1 MKIKCLSL
9 LLFRCLI
16 ISVTGWCVCQN
27 AGAEP
32 TGQLNILNWS
42 DFIAPDTV
50 AKFEK
55 ETGIHVRYD
64 LLDSDETLQAKLL
77 SGNSNYDIVYPPA
90 HYMVKQI
97 DANVYLPLDLS
108 KIPNRS
114 NLNPNVVSR
123 LGPLSNLR
131 YGIPYVYGTFGMIMN
146 KTRVQNA
153 LGKAVDLDSWSLLL
167 NPEMASKLKPCG
179 ILIAD
184 APIDVFPVVLAYM
197 GRDPNSQKARDYE
210 DAALVL
216 KKIRPYIA
224 QFNSS
229 YLNDVA
235 GGDVCLAAG
244 WSGDARQ
251 IAKRVAESKQKFDI
265 YYSAPRNQ
273 SGNWYTMMGIP
284 NDAPNK
290 ENAYKWINFLLR
302 PDIAAD
308 ITNHLAFSSAV
319 DISPALLKPDIVG
332 DKSVFPDESV
342 SKTYFI
348 YGPRS
353 LEITRLMNR
362 LWTQFKAN
370 R

>member
-1 MKIKCLSL
+1 MKCRPLPTL
-9 LLFRCLI
+9 FFRCLFATAVGCFFNSNVI
-16 ISVTGWCVCQN
+16 
-27 AGAEP
+27 AEP
-32 TGQLNILNWS
+32 VKQLNILNWS

-55 ETGIHVRYD
+55 ETGIHVKYD

-90 HYMVKQI
+90 HYMAKQI

-108 KIPNRS
+108 KIPNKA

-123 LGPLSNLR
+123 LGQLSNLR
-131 YGIPYVYGTFGMIMN
+131 YGIPYVFGTFGMIIN
-146 KTRVQNA
+146 KTKVQNV
-153 LGKAVDLDSWSLLL
+153 LGKDADLDSWTLLFK
-167 NPEMASKLKPCG
+167 PEIASKLKACG

-197 GRDPNSQKARDYE
+197 GRDPNSKKASDYE
-210 DAALVL
+210 DAAKEL

-235 GGDVCLAAG
+235 GGDVCVAAG

-251 IAKRVAESKQKFDI
+251 IAKRVSESKQKFDI
-265 YYSAPRNQ
+265 YYSAPKSQ

-308 ITNHLAFSSAV
+308 ITNHLAFASAV
-319 DISPALLKPDIVG
+319 DINPKLLKPEVVA
-332 DKSVFPDESV
+332 DKSVFPDEFI

-348 YGPRS
+348 YEPRS
-353 LEITRLMNR
+353 IEITRLMNK